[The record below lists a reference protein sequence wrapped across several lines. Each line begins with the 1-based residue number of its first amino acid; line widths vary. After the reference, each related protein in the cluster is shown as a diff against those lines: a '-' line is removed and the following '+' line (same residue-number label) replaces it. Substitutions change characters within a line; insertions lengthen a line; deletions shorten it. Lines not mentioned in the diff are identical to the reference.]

1 MSAVDQSETTVGG
14 GLSWKTKSP
23 WRITCVT
30 HQGLQ
35 LHEPDADEP
44 HPRLR
49 PVFLVGRHNVQPEAG
64 CRRRRLVQSYR
75 PRKRA
80 TFA

>member
-23 WRITCVT
+23 WRITFVT

-44 HPRLR
+44 LSWPA
-49 PVFLVGRHNVQPEAG
+49 AG
-64 CRRRRLVQSYR
+64 IPGWS
-75 PRKRA
+75 A
-80 TFA
+80 